1 MRRVW
6 TQTALLTTFVV
17 GTSVALFSQQQAD
30 QNPIAFE
37 VASVKANTSGS
48 LMTSMQINLPD
59 GFTATNQT
67 LGNLIA
73 FVYQVRPWEVSGAP
87 DWLQSS
93 RFDINLRSD
102 HQITFDEKLTMIRG
116 LLEER
121 FSLQTHREVRDTRI
135 YALVIASSDRTLGPN
150 LKPTTPDCA
159 AVLRAR
165 RIGGPGAMP
174 LTRSDTAEPACGS
187 MVGGLRGVTG
197 KGVQMFTFAN
207 LLGGSMRD
215 TVVDRTGLTGFWDL
229 SVSADFAH
237 LNGSTVG
244 GAASSDGPSIF
255 TALQEQLGLR
265 LEPRR
270 TPVSTF
276 VIDHVERPS
285 PD

>member
-1 MRRVW
+1 
-6 TQTALLTTFVV
+6 
-17 GTSVALFSQQQAD
+17 
-30 QNPIAFE
+30 
-37 VASVKANTSGS
+37 
-48 LMTSMQINLPD
+48 MTSMQIDLPD

-67 LGNLIA
+67 VGNLIA
-73 FVYQVRPWEVSGAP
+73 FVYQVRPWEMSGAP
-87 DWLQSS
+87 DWLLSS
-93 RFDINLRSD
+93 RFDINIRSD
-102 HQITFDEKLTMIRG
+102 HQITFDEKLRMIRS

-121 FSLQTHREVRDTRI
+121 FRLQTHREVRDTRI
-135 YALVIASSDRTLGPN
+135 YALVLANSDHTLGPN

-159 AVLRAR
+159 AVQQAR
-165 RIGGPGAMP
+165 RIGGPSAMP
-174 LTRSDTAEPACGS
+174 LTRSDTAPACGS

-237 LNGSTVG
+237 LNGPTAG
-244 GAASSDGPSIF
+244 GAAPSDAPAIF
-255 TALQEQLGLR
+255 SALQEQLGLR

-276 VIDHVERPS
+276 VIDHVERPT